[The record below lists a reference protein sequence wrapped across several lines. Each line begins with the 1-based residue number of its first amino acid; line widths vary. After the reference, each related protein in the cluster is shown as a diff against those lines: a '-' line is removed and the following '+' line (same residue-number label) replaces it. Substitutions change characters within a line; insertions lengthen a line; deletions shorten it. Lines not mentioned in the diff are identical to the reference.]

1 MGGTC
6 SALGCSHGLLLFLSL
21 TQDPAIKTKLFLGIC
36 ENSFKLAKRT
46 EKSRNRDVFQYSRI
60 PVVTG
65 RATRG
70 AACRGLEGAAPSL
83 QGNSVNIPAPTL
95 QMLQIRDSSNGSW
108 KTGECESPM
117 RALEV
122 T

>member
-6 SALGCSHGLLLFLSL
+6 SALGCSHRLLLLFSL
-21 TQDPAIKTKLFLGIC
+21 TQDPAIKNKLFLGIC
-36 ENSFKLAKRT
+36 EKSFKLAKRT
-46 EKSRNRDVFQYSRI
+46 EKSRNRDVLQYSRI

-70 AACRGLEGAAPSL
+70 VAWRGLEGAAPSL

-95 QMLQIRDSSNGSW
+95 
-108 KTGECESPM
+108 
-117 RALEV
+117 
-122 T
+122 